1 MNEFEKKLH
10 EAIAARD
17 TFIKVVNEMEAI
29 MEEAECKT
37 LTDKKKFE
45 VLMKY
50 GFDEDMRKAVDKL
63 RTLELRNRDN
73 Y

>member
-1 MNEFEKKLH
+1 MNEFEKKLQ

-17 TFIKVVNEMEAI
+17 TFINCVNEMEAI
-29 MEEAECKT
+29 MDKAECKT
-37 LTDKKKFE
+37 LTDKKAFE
-45 VLMKY
+45 DLMKY